1 MLVTDTAYWH
11 VENLRADRYKN
22 AIICVI
28 VVWLLCACFFPC
40 SHATEPKA
48 ENLPIPLFSFG
59 EPPVPGTIVHSAQ
72 RPLFGENFATRDC
85 YKSGFCGY
93 PSTYSMTKK
102 SPEAFTGPVNDNS
115 RVLGQDSSVTS
126 PVPGRV
132 DKSMFT
138 PQELQYACW
147 NWSLHDMLP
156 GHGRELP
163 IDSDSTWSW
172 QWMPN
177 GELYRSYFASNRE
190 ARLGIHFVHEDKLNN
205 NYWDPILGGKIAL
218 LRYGNKSKL
227 YPEGFQVDVEGAAL
241 ARLTL
246 NYVRDLYGTDYR
258 FAVPLTWRKG
268 SFEAKLGYYHI
279 SSHMGDEWIV
289 NHYKATG
296 EVFRRNYVRDCVMV
310 GMAWRPD
317 ANWRFYLGGDYA
329 FNVCDGAEP
338 WQVELGA
345 EFSPIV
351 LPGFRGSPF
360 AALHFNWNE
369 ENDWDTYAAFQAG
382 WQWKTVYQQTLRTG
396 LYTMAGHADQYQFY
410 NRREKQIG
418 FGVWYDF

>member
-1 MLVTDTAYWH
+1 MLVANTTKYF
-11 VENLRADRYKN
+11 RADRYTK
-22 AIICVI
+22 AIIGVI
-28 VVWLLCACFFPC
+28 VGWVLCACLFQVG
-40 SHATEPKA
+40 HAAEPEA
-48 ENLPIPLFSFG
+48 TRLTSPRTYS
-59 EPPVPGTIVHSAQ
+59 TQ
-72 RPLFGENFATRDC
+72 RPLFKILQENIGTDVS
-85 YKSGFCGY
+85 Y
-93 PSTYSMTKK
+93 
-102 SPEAFTGPVNDNS
+102 NS
-115 RVLGQDSSVTS
+115 RFAHCQGSYCLTENAQEIATGKADDIPLVLGQDSSRSIAVS
-126 PVPGRV
+126 APLDSV
-132 DKSMFT
+132 DMSMFT
-138 PQELQYACW
+138 PQELQYASW
-147 NWSLHDMLP
+147 NWSLYDMLP

-163 IDSDSTWSW
+163 VDSDSTWSW

-205 NYWDPILGGKIAL
+205 NYWDPVLGGKIAL

-227 YPEGFQVDVEGAAL
+227 YPEGLQLDVEGAAL

-296 EVFRRNYVRDCVMV
+296 EVFRRNYVRDCVMA
-310 GMAWRPD
+310 GIAWRPD
-317 ANWRFYLGGDYA
+317 ANWRFYVGGDYA
-329 FNVCDGAEP
+329 FNVCEGAQP
-338 WQVELGA
+338 WQAELGA
-345 EFSPIV
+345 EFSPII
-351 LPGFRGSPF
+351 LPSFRGSPF
-360 AALHFNWNE
+360 AAIHFNWNE
-369 ENDWDTYAAFQAG
+369 ENDWDTYVAFQTG
-382 WQWKTVYQQTLRTG
+382 WQWKTVYQQTFRMG